1 MWYIHRRCWHQERF
15 LSDISRKSDLGTDL
29 KDNGRALRR
38 LILWAFLLLLCSLA
52 GNCTASAGEIQN
64 GAGASAGPGLQ
75 FAVADFDG
83 DLRPDIASVQV
94 GDSASG
100 TSSYW
105 IQLQL
110 SGAGRQS
117 IQLVAPR
124 GGLLIEARDVNGDHA
139 IDLVLTTAWSRQ
151 PVAVL
156 LNDGHGRFSRAEPA
170 LFPGA
175 FSTPSTNWLP
185 TAILTTDIVGV
196 PPESGTGVDAEGV
209 EILHDRSL
217 AELSPPSSAGFPAG
231 PFLASSAGRAP
242 PSEVPYL

>member
-38 LILWAFLLLLCSLA
+38 LVLWAFLLLLCSLA
-52 GNCTASAGEIQN
+52 GNCTASGGEIQS
-64 GAGASAGPGLQ
+64 GAGASAGPGLP

-83 DLRPDIASVQV
+83 DLRPDVANVQV

-124 GGLLIEARDVNGDHA
+124 GGLLIEARDVNGDHTV
-139 IDLVLTTAWSRQ
+139 DLVFTTAWFRQ

-156 LNDGHGRFSRAEPA
+156 LNDGHGRFLRAEPGA
-170 LFPGA
+170 FPGA
-175 FSTPSTNWLP
+175 FRESHTSVIPATSVPADVAGLP
-185 TAILTTDIVGV
+185 PQPDAGMHAA
-196 PPESGTGVDAEGV
+196 AEGQ
-209 EILHDRSL
+209 LHRR
-217 AELSPPSSAGFPAG
+217 SSAR
-231 PFLASSAGRAP
+231 LALRAA
-242 PSEVPYL
+242 